1 MARYKPGAPDGT
13 PSGSKILLRCFNS
26 RDLMNNCRVVARLR
40 KLKEDVG
47 APRGQQSGKYGGQ
60 REEIKF
66 LEL

>member
-1 MARYKPGAPDGT
+1 
-13 PSGSKILLRCFNS
+13 
-26 RDLMNNCRVVARLR
+26 MNNCGVVARLR
-40 KLKEDVG
+40 KPKEDVG